1 MPVRFR
7 GADFQRAGR
16 GGGEEGCA
24 EEEGFGALG
33 EGREGGGGGME
44 GGGEGVRG
52 WCYWWAAG
60 GGRRGGHGG
69 GGGSVVAREVVGTVG
84 GLMWVIV
91 GCNVAMGFELLSAC
105 AWC

>member
-33 EGREGGGGGME
+33 EGREGGGGGEE

-52 WCYWWAAG
+52 WCWRAAG

-69 GGGSVVAREVVGTVG
+69 VVVEGVWLRE
-84 GLMWVIV
+84 MWRR
-91 GCNVAMGFELLSAC
+91 GR
-105 AWC
+105 